1 MTRRIKRPDD
11 DMHTRFDKL
20 QRQVNEARQNTKA
33 AVHDLCRAIVLSNG
47 QLICALK
54 PAESKKPAET
64 KR

>member
-11 DMHTRFDKL
+11 DMNTRFDKL

-47 QLICALK
+47 QIACAIRAPQTSK
-54 PAESKKPAET
+54 PAEP